1 MRRIGGVLAR
11 LALLGA
17 FVPAALGAQ
26 EPRIR
31 AEVDTTAV
39 TVGGRVELT
48 ITVEHAPSSAVL
60 WPDSLDLRPFEVLDA
75 VALPSAQSEG
85 RTFSAVRLSLA
96 AFELGE
102 LEIPS
107 IEIRVVGPDSV
118 VTALSTD
125 PFGIGVVSV
134 GLDEGGNI
142 REIRGPLAI
151 PRNLVLLLPWLL
163 LGTGLLALAY
173 WMYRRRAGEE
183 PTTDRGRVVLPGLP
197 HEDAYDALDRL
208 ERAGLLERGEIKVYH
223 IRVSEIIR
231 TYVEGRF
238 EVYALE
244 MSTAE
249 VLEGLG
255 LRDLDAEVLGAF
267 EAFLD
272 RCDLVKFAK
281 LEPNV
286 EACLEVLAVARRLVD
301 ETKPRPVL
309 FEIDPA
315 AGAESPIG
323 MGAGTGAG

>member
-1 MRRIGGVLAR
+1 MRRIGEVLAR

-17 FVPAALGAQ
+17 FVPAAAGAQ
-26 EPRIR
+26 APRIR

-39 TVGGRVELT
+39 TLGGRVELT
-48 ITVEHAPSSAVL
+48 ITVEHAPSSAVV

-107 IEIRVVGPDSV
+107 IEVRVVGPDSV

-183 PTTDRGRVVLPGLP
+183 PTNRGRVVLPGLP

-208 ERAGLLERGEIKVYH
+208 ERARLLERGEIKVYH

-281 LEPNV
+281 LKPNV

-309 FEIDPA
+309 FEIDLA
-315 AGAESPIG
+315 AGVESPIG